1 MTPLKYDSPLKRVL
15 IGICRESLSVVNS
28 QFRRPSV
35 PVLVIAVGFFMGA
48 PLMAE
53 TIAGDAIVIDG
64 RTLEVSG
71 QMVRLWGIDSPDL
84 DQTCSWGQKVIPCGR
99 LAQGALKDL
108 IIGAEVRCELRQI
121 QEEPLRIA
129 VCFADSYDIG
139 ANLIHTGWALALD
152 PTSPVYRETE
162 RKAHTAKRGLWRGEF
177 IRPADWRAKSDGRK

>member
-1 MTPLKYDSPLKRVL
+1 MIPLKYDSPLKRVL
-15 IGICRESLSVVNS
+15 IGLCCQSLSVVGS

-35 PVLVIAVGFFMGA
+35 PVLVIATGILMSA

-53 TIAGDAIVIDG
+53 TITGDATVIDG

-71 QMVRLWGIDSPDL
+71 QMVHLWGIDSPDL
-84 DQTCSWGQKVIPCGR
+84 DQTCTWGQKVILYGR

-108 IIGAEVRCELRQI
+108 IIGAEIRCELRQI
-121 QEEPLRIA
+121 QEESLRIA

-139 ANLIHTGWALALD
+139 ANLIHTGWALAVD

-162 RKAHTAKRGLWRGEF
+162 KKAHTAKRGLWRGKF
-177 IRPADWRAKSDGRK
+177 TRPADWRAKSDGGK